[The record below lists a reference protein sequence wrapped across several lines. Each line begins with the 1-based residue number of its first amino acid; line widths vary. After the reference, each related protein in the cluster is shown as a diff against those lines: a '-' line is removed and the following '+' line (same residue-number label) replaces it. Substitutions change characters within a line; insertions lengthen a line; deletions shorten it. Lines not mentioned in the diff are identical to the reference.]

1 MEELFKARKEKLN
14 LFKSIRNK
22 MQDKKRIDV
31 PDGLYTKCD
40 SCGESILSE
49 DLKESYY
56 VCPKCGAHLKMR
68 AYTRLNLL
76 YDGGKYKELY

>member
-31 PDGLYTKCD
+31 PDGL
-40 SCGESILSE
+40 SLI
-49 DLKESYY
+49 
-56 VCPKCGAHLKMR
+56 HI
-68 AYTRLNLL
+68 
-76 YDGGKYKELY
+76 